1 MKCIYCS
8 STDSRVVDSRPTEES
23 NAIRRRR
30 ECENC
35 GRRFTTYEKV
45 EAVPLLVI
53 KKDGNREAFDTEKI
67 RRSIIKSTEKRSVS
81 MPEIDRLV
89 RSIEMQAYN
98 ALDQEITSTAIGEMV
113 MEGLRK
119 MDEVS
124 YVRFASVYRQFRDIS
139 TFMEELNKLLHDQAA
154 MDDPQPAEIDQ
165 PAEKAPSE

>member
-1 MKCIYCS
+1 MKCMYCNR
-8 STDSRVVDSRPTEES
+8 TDSRVVDSRPTEEG

-53 KKDGNREAFDTEKI
+53 KKDGSREAFDSEKI
-67 RRSIIKSTEKRSVS
+67 RKSIVKSTEKRSIS
-81 MPEIDRLV
+81 MPEIDQFV
-89 RSIEMQAYN
+89 REVEMQAYN
-98 ALDQEITSTAIGEMV
+98 ALDQEISSAAIGDMV

-139 TFMEELNKLLHDQAA
+139 SFMAELSKLLDEQTK
-154 MDDPQPAEIDQ
+154 E
-165 PAEKAPSE
+165 PSAH